1 VVMARYALCSVCGRG
16 TRINRA
22 RTCTYCGR
30 YVCRKHRTN
39 GLCPTH
45 VNIMSKEH
53 ADALLVQDHI
63 HHWIGRI
70 TIPILLFSFIM
81 SFGIIGQQSRILGFV
96 SLGIFLVTL
105 LLLIAVNRSS
115 SKKHEE
121 ILRKAIHSEISD
133 IETTLC
139 INCII
144 ALPEGTKKCP
154 NCGKKVSIVPGNPF
168 QDLPATIT
176 ISAEQYTQPLQQY
189 TQSTPPP
196 AKTEYETLP
205 PPPTQESQQ
214 QFKTPQPPVKTEHE
228 LLPPPPPPLEKQ
240 QVYKTPPPPEDQQ
253 VFKIPP
259 PPPGYKPHQH
269 DGNQD
274 LDSLLNEIVEETP
287 DTKLGVTTYL
297 YEDSNSGLHVCSS
310 CGKRFT
316 MTDSTNSC
324 PFCNIPLFNTR

>member
-1 VVMARYALCSVCGRG
+1 MARYALCSVCGIG

-39 GLCPTH
+39 GLCPIH

-70 TIPILLFSFIM
+70 TWPILFFTFIM
-81 SFGIIGQQSRILGFV
+81 SFSIISQQGRILGFV
-96 SLGIFLVTL
+96 SLGIFLTTL
-105 LLLIAVNRSS
+105 LIFITVSRSAN
-115 SKKHEE
+115 KKHEV
-121 ILRKAIHSEISD
+121 ILRKVIHSEISD

-139 INCII
+139 LKCIV

-168 QDLPATIT
+168 LDSPATFT
-176 ISAEQYTQPLQQY
+176 ISTEQYAQPLQQY
-189 TQSTPPP
+189 TQSTPPSV
-196 AKTEYETLP
+196 KTEYETLP
-205 PPPTQESQQ
+205 PPPPPPSESQQ
-214 QFKTPQPPVKTEHE
+214 QYKI
-228 LLPPPPPPLEKQ
+228 PPPLPSENQ
-240 QVYKTPPPPEDQQ
+240 QGY
-253 VFKIPP
+253 KIPP
-259 PPPGYKPHQH
+259 PPPGYIPQQH
-269 DGNQD
+269 VVNQD
-274 LDSLLNEIVEETP
+274 LDSLLNEIVEQKP
-287 DTKLGVTTYL
+287 DSKIEVTSYHD
-297 YEDSNSGLHVCSS
+297 EGSNSELHVCSS

-316 MTDSTNSC
+316 LTSSTNNC